1 MLKQWEDTLQHVTSN
16 EKQFKIG
23 IIMNYL
29 MCQMMLVRMFY
40 RILEK
45 CPWSYIPRSGKEF
58 ATATTATMT
67 DLTCEF
73 ISAKWSG
80 NNDKLFIGSGKE

>member
-1 MLKQWEDTLQHVTSN
+1 
-16 EKQFKIG
+16 
-23 IIMNYL
+23 MNYL

-45 CPWSYIPRSGKEF
+45 CPWSYIPRSDKVF
-58 ATATTATMT
+58 
-67 DLTCEF
+67 DSYYCYNDRCEF